1 MIEACDISKK
11 WGDTIALDDVSIHV
25 PQGKIHGLIGADGA
39 GKTTLFDIL
48 VTLTRPD
55 SGTASIGGYD
65 MDSEWR
71 AIRKTVG
78 YMPALFSLYGDLSV
92 HENLEF
98 FANIY
103 RQPIANV
110 ELIGDI
116 WRQIEPFSDRP
127 AAKLSGGMKQKLALC
142 CAMIHNPDVLM
153 LDEPTTGVD
162 PTSRR
167 EFWEALRKLAD
178 VGKTILVSTSY
189 MDEAAKCDRITLIHH
204 GQVLAELAPDHVR
217 GHYRGTL
224 YEIVNSSTGDTERL
238 LQTLRGWTLTGGCYT
253 FGDRIHVGIILP
265 GIQTETVVS
274 YLRGQGIDPSLASI
288 RPVQP
293 TVEDLFIQLTASGS
307 NPGILHENR

>member
-1 MIEACDISKK
+1 MIEVRGISKK
-11 WGDTIALDDVSIHV
+11 WGSHVALDEVSISV
-25 PQGKIHGLIGADGA
+25 PQGCIHGLIGADGA

-48 VTLTRPD
+48 VTLSRAD
-55 SGTASIGGYD
+55 SGTGTIGGYD
-65 MDSEWR
+65 MATQWHE
-71 AIRKTVG
+71 IRKSVG

-92 HENLEF
+92 RENLVF

-103 RQPIANV
+103 RQPIENV

-116 WRQIEPFSDRP
+116 WRQIEPFSSRP

-142 CAMIHNPDVLM
+142 CAMIHDPEILM

-178 VGKTILVSTSY
+178 QGKTILVSTSY
-189 MDEAAKCDRITLIHH
+189 MDEAAKCDHITLIHH
-204 GQVLAELAPDHVR
+204 GQVLAQLAPNEVG

-224 YEIVNSSTGDTERL
+224 YEVSGARMEAMLPI
-238 LQTLRGWTLTGGCYT
+238 LRDWSLVGGCYT
-253 FGDRIHVGIILP
+253 FGDRIHLSITLP

-274 YLRGQGIDPSLASI
+274 YLRGQGIDPALASVRPI
-288 RPVQP
+288 RP
-293 TVEDLFIQLTASGS
+293 TVEDLFIQLTIPATHL
-307 NPGILHENR
+307 PREIIQP